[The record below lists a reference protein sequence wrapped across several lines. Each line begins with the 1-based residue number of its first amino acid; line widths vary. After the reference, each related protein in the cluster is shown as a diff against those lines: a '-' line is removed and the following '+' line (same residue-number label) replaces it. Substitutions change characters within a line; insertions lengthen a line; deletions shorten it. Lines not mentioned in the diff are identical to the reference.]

1 MSTTE
6 SRKYP
11 ENDFRNSR
19 WRNVDN
25 DSADV
30 TSACRAGRS
39 RPASDLPLDSFEP
52 KTMISR
58 ALANRHL
65 ASVVGIIVS

>member
-25 DSADV
+25 DSADH
-30 TSACRAGRS
+30 TSAGEVV
-39 RPASDLPLDSFEP
+39 PASDLPLDSFEP